1 MNKDDKDILNKIVY
15 KRSVLASVIHIILQL
30 LTVATLVAVIVE
42 YVRGDMVIAQSTF
55 IMQIVMCSIALAFFN
70 ILLIFEKV
78 FKFFIPNYLLVLV
91 SAFIFVNCILGN
103 VFQLFNTHNGVFDKI
118 LHVATGVIVTLFA
131 LSIVNL
137 LNDLSKTRWKM
148 SPMFVVIFCFCFAM
162 MVAVLWEIFEFTL
175 DYIQPSLNMQR
186 WKDSF
191 VQEIGGTGTYI
202 VNDMKGS
209 AINDTMWDM
218 VCNVIG
224 SVITCIYCYFRIKRY
239 STDWIIK
246 MSVLTPKQQKI
257 LVKEQRKMLEAQ
269 QNINMEVEET
279 QKVKKLKFKR

>member
-1 MNKDDKDILNKIVY
+1 MNKDDKDILNRVVY
-15 KRSVLASVIHIILQL
+15 KRSVLTNIIHITLQL
-30 LTVATLVAVIVE
+30 LTVATLIAVIVE
-42 YVRGDMVIAQSTF
+42 YCRGDMEIASSTF
-55 IMQIVMCSIALAFFN
+55 VMQIVMCCLALAFFN
-70 ILLIFEKV
+70 ILLIFEHV

-103 VFQLFNTHNGVFDKI
+103 VFQLFNTQNGVFDKI

-131 LSIVNL
+131 LSVVNL
-137 LNDLSKTRWKM
+137 FNDLSKTRWKI

-162 MVAVLWEIFEFTL
+162 MVAVIWEIFEYTL

-186 WKDSF
+186 WNDSLI
-191 VQEIGGTGTYI
+191 QEIESTGTYI
-202 VNDMKGS
+202 VSDPKGS

-218 VCNVIG
+218 TCNVIG
-224 SVITCIYCYFRIKRY
+224 SVITCIYCYFRIRRY

-257 LVKEQRKMLEAQ
+257 LIREQRKMMEAQ
-269 QNINMEVEET
+269 QSLNLEEKPK
-279 QKVKKLKFKR
+279 KVKKVKGQK